1 MGVKRLLQK
10 FSRNSSQI
18 TIFRYPTGD
27 YSAGI
32 YATKSPK
39 KIMMWAS
46 VQPVQTDFHPDVLE
60 ARGGLSRTSDAI
72 KIFSEEEI
80 LTDNQSTNQRADRVE
95 VDGLMYEARS
105 KGSYQHLSLGH
116 FETICVRVADS

>member
-18 TIFRYPTGD
+18 IIYRFPAGD
-27 YSAGI
+27 YSAGV
-32 YATKSPK
+32 YSTKSPK
-39 KIMMWAS
+39 KISVWAS
-46 VQPVQTDFHPDVLE
+46 VQPVQTDFHQDVLE
-60 ARGGLSRTSDAI
+60 ARGSLSRTTGAI

-80 LTDNQSTNQRADRVE
+80 LTDNQSRNQRADRVE

-105 KGSYQHLSLGH
+105 QGSYRHLNLGH
-116 FETICVRVADS
+116 FETICVRVADL